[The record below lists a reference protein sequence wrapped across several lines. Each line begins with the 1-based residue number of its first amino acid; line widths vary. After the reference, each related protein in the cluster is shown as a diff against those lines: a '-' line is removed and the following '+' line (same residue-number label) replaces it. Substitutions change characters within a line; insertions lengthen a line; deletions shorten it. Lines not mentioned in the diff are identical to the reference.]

1 MKPICSWCRSEGK
14 PGSPGDREPFDGSS
28 RTQGICSRH
37 QEQLLESLPSR
48 SFAEVE
54 LLLVIHP
61 KETGLYAY
69 LQRTLAG
76 VRGVKVIMER
86 RQADRRREQH
96 PSDADRR
103 REQRRLR
110 QGKVLS
116 LGYTLV
122 RFKMKSR

>member
-1 MKPICSWCRSEGK
+1 M
-14 PGSPGDREPFDGSS
+14 
-28 RTQGICSRH
+28 
-37 QEQLLESLPSR
+37 
-48 SFAEVE
+48 V
-54 LLLVIHP
+54 HP

-103 REQRRLR
+103 REQRRIR